1 MDVDRDGRLRGWSLR
16 LAERI
21 AGAQGGLLY
30 ANLAVRGATTREVVE
45 RQLERALSM
54 RPDLA
59 TVFSGTNDVFRA
71 RFDPGAFAADVT
83 RLQGTMRA
91 AGATVL
97 TFTLPDLTP
106 LLPLARVVARR
117 ILRMNE
123 AVRAACADT
132 GTRLV
137 DLATVPFATD
147 TRLWH
152 ADRIHANAEGHAR
165 IADALAEA
173 LGLPG
178 SNGAWRSP
186 LPETRAL
193 SPAETAWRELRW
205 SARYLL
211 PWGVHALFVRGAT
224 ARSEGRMPQ
233 LGEVRPS

>member
-45 RQLERALSM
+45 GQLERALSM

-59 TVFSGTNDVFRA
+59 TVFSGTNDVLRA
-71 RFDPGAFAADVT
+71 RFDPEAFAADVS
-83 RLQGTMRA
+83 RLQRGLRA
-91 AGATVL
+91 TGATVL

-137 DLATVPFATD
+137 DMAAVPFATD
-147 TRLWH
+147 ARMWH
-152 ADRIHANAEGHAR
+152 EDRIHANAEGHAR

-178 SNGAWRSP
+178 SDAAWRSP
-186 LPETRAL
+186 PPAARAL
-193 SPAETAWRELRW
+193 APAEAAWRELRW
-205 SARYLL
+205 TARYLL
-211 PWGVHALFVRGAT
+211 PWGAHALFVRGRGV
-224 ARSEGRMPQ
+224 RSEGRRPR
-233 LGEVRPS
+233 LGSVGPG